1 MNEYVIQIEG
11 LHVRY
16 GKHEVLGGVDLNI
29 PKGSIFGFLGR
40 NGAGKTTTI
49 KTLLGLLTPTAG
61 SCRVLGIDVPKQPL
75 EVRKRVG
82 YMAEDQQMYG
92 WMTVEEIINWVGSF
106 YPKWDSTFIAHLRE
120 VLQLDPKQKVKN
132 LSKGQNSKLAL
143 LLALGHH
150 PELVILDDPTLGLD
164 PIARKEFLRYVI
176 SLLQNEGIT
185 VFFSSHLL
193 YEIEPVADYIAI
205 LDKGK
210 IIKADKTIDL
220 RDSVRRLIIE
230 TTNTCD
236 WRQIEGLLDMTA
248 NGDTR
253 RIAITVENCTPDKKV
268 KIQTMGKLIREVPL
282 NLDEIFEAYVIGN
295 RGERK
300 TL

>member
-16 GKHEVLGGVDLNI
+16 GKYEALGGVDLNV
-29 PKGSIFGFLGR
+29 PKGSIFGFIGR

-49 KTLLGLLTPTAG
+49 KTLLGLLTPRAG
-61 SCRVLGIDVPKQPL
+61 SCRMLGLDVQKQPL

-92 WMTVEEIINWVGSF
+92 WMTVDEIIRWVGSF
-106 YPKWDSTFIAHLRE
+106 YPAWDSTFVSHLRE
-120 VLQLDPKQKVKN
+120 VLQLDLKQRVKN

-143 LLALGHH
+143 LLALGHR
-150 PELVILDDPTLGLD
+150 PQLVILDDPTLGLD

-176 SLLQNEGIT
+176 SLLQNEGVT

-205 LDKGK
+205 LDKGR

-220 RDSVRRLIIE
+220 RESVRKLIIE
-230 TTNTCD
+230 PNNTCD
-236 WRQIEGLLDMTA
+236 WRQIQGLLDVA
-248 NGDTR
+248 VDDGTR
-253 RIAITVENCTPDKKV
+253 HAAITVEDCTPEKKV
-268 KIQTMGKLIREVPL
+268 NIQTMGKLIREVPL

-300 TL
+300 PL

>member
-1 MNEYVIQIEG
+1 MNDNVIQIEG

-16 GKHEVLGGVDLNI
+16 GKYEALCGVDLCV
-29 PKGSIFGFLGR
+29 PKGSIFGFIGR

-49 KTLLGLLTPTAG
+49 KTLLGLLTPQAG
-61 SCRVLGIDVPKQPL
+61 SCHVMGLDTHKQSL

-92 WMTVEEIINWVGSF
+92 WMSVNEIIRWVGSF
-106 YPKWDSTFIAHLRE
+106 YPAWDAAFVTHLRE
-120 VLQLDPKQKVKN
+120 KLQLDPKQKVKN

-143 LLALGHH
+143 LLALGHR
-150 PELVILDDPTLGLD
+150 PALVILDDPTLGLD

-193 YEIEPVADYIAI
+193 YEIEPVADTIAI
-205 LDKGK
+205 LDGGK
-210 IIKADKTIDL
+210 IIKAAKTIEL
-220 RDSVRRLIIE
+220 RDSVRKLIIE
-230 TTNTCD
+230 QNGSSD
-236 WRQIEGLLDMTA
+236 WRQIQGLLDLNT
-248 NGDTR
+248 DDVTR
-253 RIAITVENCTPDKKV
+253 CVALTVENCTQDKKS
-268 KIQTMGKLIREVPL
+268 KLSTMGRIIQEIPL

-300 TL
+300 PL

>member
-1 MNEYVIQIEG
+1 MNDSVIQIEG

-16 GKHEVLGGVDLNI
+16 GKYEALCGVDLCV
-29 PKGSIFGFLGR
+29 PKGSIFGFIGR

-49 KTLLGLLTPTAG
+49 KTLLGLLAPQAG
-61 SCRVLGIDVPKQPL
+61 SCHVLGLDTHKQSL

-92 WMTVEEIINWVGSF
+92 WMTVEEIIRWVGSF
-106 YPKWDSTFIAHLRE
+106 YPTWDAAFVLHLRE
-120 VLQLDPKQKVKN
+120 VLQLDPKQKVRN

-143 LLALGHH
+143 LLALGHR
-150 PELVILDDPTLGLD
+150 PALVILDDPTLGLD

-176 SLLQNEGIT
+176 SLLQSEGIT

-193 YEIEPVADYIAI
+193 YEIEPVADTIAI
-205 LDKGK
+205 LDGGK
-210 IIKADKTIDL
+210 IIKAAKTIEL
-220 RDSVRRLIIE
+220 RDSVRKLIIDQNG
-230 TTNTCD
+230 TSD
-236 WRQIEGLLDMTA
+236 WRQIQGLLDINT
-248 NGDTR
+248 DDVTR
-253 RIAITVENCTPDKKV
+253 CVAITVENCTQDKKS
-268 KIQTMGKLIREVPL
+268 KISTMGKIIQEIPL

-300 TL
+300 PL

>member
-1 MNEYVIQIEG
+1 MNDNVIQIEG

-16 GKHEVLGGVDLNI
+16 GKYEALCGVDLCV
-29 PKGSIFGFLGR
+29 PKGSIFGFIGR

-49 KTLLGLLTPTAG
+49 KTLLGLLPQQSGT
-61 SCRVLGIDVPKQPL
+61 CHVLGLDVKKESL

-92 WMTVEEIINWVGSF
+92 WMSVDEIIRWVGSF
-106 YPKWDSTFIAHLRE
+106 YPAWDAAFVTHLRE
-120 VLQLDPKQKVKN
+120 KLQLDPKQKVKN

-143 LLALGHH
+143 LLALGHR
-150 PELVILDDPTLGLD
+150 PQLVILDDPTLGLD

-176 SLLQNEGIT
+176 SLLQSEGIT

-193 YEIEPVADYIAI
+193 YEIEPVADMIAI
-205 LDKGK
+205 LDGGK
-210 IIKADKTIDL
+210 IIKAAKTIEL
-220 RDSVRRLIIE
+220 RDSVRKLVVE
-230 TTNTCD
+230 QNGNND
-236 WRQIEGLLDMTA
+236 WRQIQGLLDV
-248 NGDTR
+248 NVDDVTR
-253 RIAITVENCTPDKKV
+253 CVAVTMENCTPEKKSKV
-268 KIQTMGKLIREVPL
+268 GTIGRIVQEIPL

-300 TL
+300 PL

>member
-1 MNEYVIQIEG
+1 MSDNVIQIEG

-16 GKHEVLGGVDLNI
+16 GKYEALCGVDLCV
-29 PKGSIFGFLGR
+29 PKGSIFGFIGR

-49 KTLLGLLTPTAG
+49 KTLLGLLNPQVGT
-61 SCRVLGIDVPKQPL
+61 CHVLGLDTHKQSL

-92 WMTVEEIINWVGSF
+92 WMTIDEIIRWVGSF
-106 YPKWDSTFIAHLRE
+106 YPAWDVTFVSHLRE

-143 LLALGHH
+143 LLALGHR
-150 PELVILDDPTLGLD
+150 PALVILDDPTLGLD
-164 PIARKEFLRYVI
+164 PIARKELLRYVI
-176 SLLQNEGIT
+176 SLLQSEGIT

-193 YEIEPVADYIAI
+193 YEIEPVADMIAI
-205 LDKGK
+205 LDGGK
-210 IIKADKTIDL
+210 IIKAAKTIEL
-220 RDSVRRLIIE
+220 RDSVRKLIIE
-230 TTNTCD
+230 QNGSSE
-236 WRQIEGLLDMTA
+236 WLQIQGLLDMA
-248 NGDTR
+248 VDDVTR
-253 RIAITVENCTPDKKV
+253 HVAITVENCTPDKKS
-268 KIQTMGKLIREVPL
+268 KIQFMGKIVQEIPL

-300 TL
+300 PI

>member
-1 MNEYVIQIEG
+1 MNDNVIQIEG

-16 GKHEVLGGVDLNI
+16 GKYEALCGVDLCV
-29 PKGSIFGFLGR
+29 PKGSIFGFIGR

-49 KTLLGLLTPTAG
+49 KTLLGLLPSQAG
-61 SCRVLGIDVPKQPL
+61 TCHVLGLDAHKQSL
-75 EVRKRVG
+75 EVRRRVG

-92 WMTVEEIINWVGSF
+92 WMTVSEIINWVGSF
-106 YPKWDSTFIAHLRE
+106 YPAWDAAFVTHLRE
-120 VLQLDPKQKVKN
+120 KVQLDPKQKVKN

-143 LLALGHH
+143 LLALGHR
-150 PELVILDDPTLGLD
+150 PQLVILDDPTLGLD

-193 YEIEPVADYIAI
+193 YEIEPVADMIAI
-205 LDKGK
+205 IDGGK
-210 IIKADKTIDL
+210 IIKAEKTIDF
-220 RDSVRRLIIE
+220 RDNVKKLIVQQ
-230 TTNTCD
+230 NGSND
-236 WRQIEGLLDMTA
+236 WRQIGGLLDINT
-248 NGDTR
+248 DDVTR
-253 RIAITVENCTPDKKV
+253 CVAITVENCTPDKKSR
-268 KIQTMGKLIREVPL
+268 IQSMGKIIQEIPL

-300 TL
+300 PL

>member
-16 GKHEVLGGVDLNI
+16 GKYEALGGVDLNV
-29 PKGSIFGFLGR
+29 PKGSIFGFIGR

-49 KTLLGLLTPTAG
+49 KTLLGLLTPRAG
-61 SCRVLGIDVPKQPL
+61 SCRVLGLDVQKQPL

-92 WMTVEEIINWVGSF
+92 WMTVDEIIRWVGSF
-106 YPKWDSTFIAHLRE
+106 YPPWDSTFVSHLRE
-120 VLQLDPKQKVKN
+120 VLQLDLKQRVKN

-143 LLALGHH
+143 LLALGHR
-150 PELVILDDPTLGLD
+150 PQLVILDDPTLGLD

-176 SLLQNEGIT
+176 SLLQNEGVT

-205 LDKGK
+205 LDKGR

-220 RDSVRRLIIE
+220 RESVRKLIIE
-230 TTNTCD
+230 PNNTCD
-236 WRQIEGLLDMTA
+236 WRQIQGLLDVA
-248 NGDTR
+248 VDDGTR
-253 RIAITVENCTPDKKV
+253 HASITVEDCTPEKKV
-268 KIQTMGKLIREVPL
+268 NIQTMGKLIREVPL

-300 TL
+300 PL